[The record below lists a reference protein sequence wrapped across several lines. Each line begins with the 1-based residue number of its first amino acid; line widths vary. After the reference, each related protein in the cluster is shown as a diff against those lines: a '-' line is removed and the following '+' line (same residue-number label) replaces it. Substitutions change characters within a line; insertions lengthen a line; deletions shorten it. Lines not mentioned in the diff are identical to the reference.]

1 MSIVEVELKVSE
13 GGSDPVA
20 TMSKQAGSRSRKS
33 SCGGSSSRA
42 STMSSAAKLRMSVRL
57 AEARLKHVEEE
68 QSLRFKTQQAVL
80 QAKAAVKEARIKA
93 EAMQESEGVSSVL
106 DEVGPAVSSQDKIG
120 FFLES
125 LQNHDRIGSSVQ
137 PDLNFSPT
145 TLPNGSLYEANK
157 ATGSYLNA
165 NTNPWHSER
174 KQPKLLGPL
183 ASDKPAVANFDVPR
197 VLHGP
202 AAADANPTRVP
213 SGPAAAYFSPSGDSN
228 EPAVGSN
235 QSKSSVCTMEEL
247 ARVMIRCQ
255 GSGAL
260 GELEKF
266 NGDPLRYHLFMRQVE
281 DRILSIY
288 RRSDPGHALQLL
300 LNSTTG
306 RARKLISSCITLR
319 PDEALQSALRLLED
333 AFGSPDIAIKA
344 HLNLVTKGP
353 VIRVNEESLH
363 DFYSD
368 LINCKMVVE
377 ASGAVQLLNSA
388 ATIEGLF
395 ARLPRS
401 LQERFADL
409 ALRRGYG
416 MEIVPFDVFIEFID
430 QNKRLAASR
439 LGRLMETAK
448 VVTSPSY
455 SKWAKPKMTRANFA
469 KVEWSIQHNKLLE
482 ARKSGQPNSNRS
494 CTACDSLSHPIWKCK
509 KFIESSISER
519 RALVKQKG
527 LCFNCLGK
535 DHLVKVCSNKKRC
548 KTCSGNHHSFLHF
561 PNFLPKQPKL
571 VLQRAEDSTA
581 TSISSPEQDQ
591 TIVLEDSH
599 FVKGK
604 KRLQVLPVCVTNL
617 TTGKGR
623 NILALLDSGADTH
636 LLTKE
641 VFVDLD
647 LNGKPIE
654 SNLQLADG
662 AVKKLSSFETTFSVR
677 GVNKES
683 SFILDEIRIVETMP
697 DLSQSIPSPIDV
709 ERNRHLQ
716 DIMIPIIDAE
726 QIDLII
732 GMDAP
737 GLHVF
742 SEVRKGGDS
751 SLWAGRSPLGWV
763 FFGRDYGH
771 VNTSTAVVSDS
782 HVNLLVS
789 PDLEKTVS
797 WLRAPTFLFQD
808 ESNWPAA
815 NRPTTKRIDGLTA
828 ATSVDSIDD
837 DIQHDNKDSLS
848 LPITKQDVLHRIIE
862 RYSILSDAVRTSAWL
877 LRLKQLLKCRAKG
890 LTLPSIANEPI
901 DSKEFDAA
909 LLALIRLCQQQAFPG
924 LVEALEVDPWYK
936 VAGRDGDK
944 EMKRTL
950 QSISKY
956 CPFVANGVIRVG
968 GRLQRSDLPY
978 DFKHSVVLPKE
989 HHLTGLI
996 ILHAHYRAC
1005 HSSATYVMNEL
1016 RKRYHV
1022 VGQRRT
1028 VKQYIKRNCMICR
1041 NQKAV
1046 PGSQLMSPLPAGR
1059 VIPSRGAFE
1068 HCGVDYMRP
1077 LEIKQGRNSLSRYC
1091 CVFTCLASRA
1101 VHLEM
1106 AYDLS
1111 TDSFLMA
1118 FRRFL
1123 SVRGDTTRVMYSDNG
1138 TNFVEANSQL
1148 QKGLKRID
1156 QRRIV
1161 NELAPRGIE
1170 WKHAPL
1176 ASHQGGIY
1184 EAMIRLVRKNMNLI
1198 MADKRL
1204 RTLTDEGLQTLLKKI
1219 EHILNCRPL
1228 TELTDEVENTTAL
1241 TPMMLL
1247 SGCVDPGYPPDVF
1260 LDSDGMRSSWRACQ
1274 LQADVFWDRWRFE
1287 YLHLLQRRQKWLT
1300 PQRNLCVGD
1309 LVLLVDENAHRNIWP
1324 KGVIEEVLPDRD
1336 GMVRRVRVR
1345 TGK

>member
-1 MSIVEVELKVSE
+1 MHYGGTCE
-13 GGSDPVA
+13 G
-20 TMSKQAGSRSRKS
+20 
-33 SCGGSSSRA
+33 
-42 STMSSAAKLRMSVRL
+42 
-57 AEARLKHVEEE
+57 
-68 QSLRFKTQQAVL
+68 
-80 QAKAAVKEARIKA
+80 
-93 EAMQESEGVSSVL
+93 
-106 DEVGPAVSSQDKIG
+106 
-120 FFLES
+120 
-125 LQNHDRIGSSVQ
+125 
-137 PDLNFSPT
+137 
-145 TLPNGSLYEANK
+145 
-157 ATGSYLNA
+157 
-165 NTNPWHSER
+165 
-174 KQPKLLGPL
+174 
-183 ASDKPAVANFDVPR
+183 DV
-197 VLHGP
+197 
-202 AAADANPTRVP
+202 
-213 SGPAAAYFSPSGDSN
+213 
-228 EPAVGSN
+228 
-235 QSKSSVCTMEEL
+235 
-247 ARVMIRCQ
+247 RCQ

-306 RARKLISSCITLR
+306 RARKLISSCIMLR

-363 DFYSD
+363 DFYSN

-377 ASGAVQLLNSA
+377 ASGAAQLLNSA
-388 ATIEGLF
+388 ATIEGMF

-409 ALRRGYG
+409 ALRGGYG

-455 SKWAKPKMTRANFA
+455 SKWAKPKMIRANVA
-469 KVEWSIQHNKLLE
+469 KVEGSIQHNELFEEK
-482 ARKSGQPNSNRS
+482 KSGQPNSSRS

-509 KFIESSISER
+509 KFIESPISER

-548 KTCSGNHHSFLHF
+548 KTCSGNHHSLLHF
-561 PNFLPKQPKL
+561 PDFLPKQPKL
-571 VLQRAEDSTA
+571 VSERAEDLTA
-581 TSISSPEQDQ
+581 TSVSSPEQDQ

-599 FVKGK
+599 LVKGK

-617 TTGKGR
+617 TSGKDR

-641 VFVDLD
+641 VYIDLD

-662 AVKKLSSFETTFSVR
+662 AVKKLSSFETTCSVR
-677 GVNKES
+677 AVNEES

-697 DLSQSIPSPIDV
+697 DLSQNIPSPIDV

-742 SEVRKGGDS
+742 SEVRKDGDS

-771 VNTSTAVVSDS
+771 VNTSTAVVSDC

-789 PDLEKTVS
+789 PDLEKAVS
-797 WLRAPTFLFQD
+797 WLKAPTFLFQD

-815 NRPTTKRIDGLTA
+815 NRSSTKKVDGLIA

-837 DIQHDNKDSLS
+837 DVQHDNKNSLN

-862 RYSILSDAVRTSAWL
+862 RYSLLFDAVRTSAWL

-924 LVEALEVDPWYK
+924 LVEALKIDPWYK
-936 VAGRDGDK
+936 VAGRAGYK
-944 EMKRTL
+944 EMKKTL

-968 GRLQRSDLPY
+968 GRLQRSGLPY
-978 DFKHSVVLPKE
+978 DFKHPVVLPKE

-996 ILHAHYRAC
+996 ILHAHYRAG

-1046 PGSQLMSPLPAGR
+1046 PGSQLMAPLPAGR
-1059 VIPSRGAFE
+1059 VTPSRGAFE
-1068 HCGVDYMRP
+1068 HYGVDYMGP
-1077 LEIKQGRNSLSRYC
+1077 LEIKQGRNRLSRYC

-1123 SVRGDTTRVMYSDNG
+1123 SVRGDTTTVMYSDNG
-1138 TNFVEANSQL
+1138 TNFVGANSQL

-1170 WKHAPL
+1170 WKHAPPL
-1176 ASHQGGIY
+1176 ASHQGGIS

-1204 RTLTDEGLQTLLKKI
+1204 RTLTDEGLQTLLKEI

-1228 TELTDEVENTTAL
+1228 TELTNEVENTTTL

-1247 SGCVDPGYPPDVF
+1247 SGCVNSGYPPDVF

-1274 LQADVFWDRWRFE
+1274 LQADVFWDRWRSE

-1300 PQRNLCVGD
+1300 PQRHLCVGD

-1336 GMVRRVRVR
+1336 DMVRRVRVR
-1345 TGK
+1345 TGKQKYLRETCKNCAFLSARLIQPCNQQTM

>member
-1 MSIVEVELKVSE
+1 
-13 GGSDPVA
+13 
-20 TMSKQAGSRSRKS
+20 
-33 SCGGSSSRA
+33 
-42 STMSSAAKLRMSVRL
+42 
-57 AEARLKHVEEE
+57 
-68 QSLRFKTQQAVL
+68 
-80 QAKAAVKEARIKA
+80 
-93 EAMQESEGVSSVL
+93 
-106 DEVGPAVSSQDKIG
+106 
-120 FFLES
+120 
-125 LQNHDRIGSSVQ
+125 
-137 PDLNFSPT
+137 
-145 TLPNGSLYEANK
+145 
-157 ATGSYLNA
+157 
-165 NTNPWHSER
+165 
-174 KQPKLLGPL
+174 
-183 ASDKPAVANFDVPR
+183 
-197 VLHGP
+197 
-202 AAADANPTRVP
+202 
-213 SGPAAAYFSPSGDSN
+213 
-228 EPAVGSN
+228 
-235 QSKSSVCTMEEL
+235 
-247 ARVMIRCQ
+247 
-255 GSGAL
+255 
-260 GELEKF
+260 
-266 NGDPLRYHLFMRQVE
+266 
-281 DRILSIY
+281 
-288 RRSDPGHALQLL
+288 
-300 LNSTTG
+300 
-306 RARKLISSCITLR
+306 
-319 PDEALQSALRLLED
+319 
-333 AFGSPDIAIKA
+333 
-344 HLNLVTKGP
+344 
-353 VIRVNEESLH
+353 
-363 DFYSD
+363 
-368 LINCKMVVE
+368 
-377 ASGAVQLLNSA
+377 
-388 ATIEGLF
+388 
-395 ARLPRS
+395 
-401 LQERFADL
+401 
-409 ALRRGYG
+409 
-416 MEIVPFDVFIEFID
+416 
-430 QNKRLAASR
+430 
-439 LGRLMETAK
+439 
-448 VVTSPSY
+448 
-455 SKWAKPKMTRANFA
+455 MTRANVA
-469 KVEWSIQHNKLLE
+469 KVERSVQHNELFE
-482 ARKSGQPNSNRS
+482 ERKSGQPNSSRC

-509 KFIESSISER
+509 KFIESPISER
-519 RALVKQKG
+519 RTLVKQRG

-548 KTCSGNHHSFLHF
+548 KTCSGKHHSLLHF
-561 PNFLPKQPKL
+561 PDFLPKQPKL
-571 VLQRAEDSTA
+571 VSERAEDSTA
-581 TSISSPEQDQ
+581 TSVSSPEQDQ

-599 FVKGK
+599 LVKGK
-604 KRLQVLPVCVTNL
+604 ERLQVLPVCVTNL

-641 VFVDLD
+641 VYVDLD

-662 AVKKLSSFETTFSVR
+662 AVKKLSSFETTCSVR
-677 GVNKES
+677 GVNEES

-726 QIDLII
+726 QIGLII

-789 PDLEKTVS
+789 PDLKKTVS
-797 WLRAPTFLFQD
+797 WLKAPTFLFQD

-815 NRPTTKRIDGLTA
+815 NRPTTKRVDGLTA
-828 ATSVDSIDD
+828 ATSVDSIHD
-837 DIQHDNKDSLS
+837 DIQHDNKDNLGLS
-848 LPITKQDVLHRIIE
+848 ITKQDVLHRIIE
-862 RYSILSDAVRTSAWL
+862 QYSILSDAVRTSAWL
-877 LRLKQLLKCRAKG
+877 LRLKQLLKCRAKR

-909 LLALIRLCQQQAFPG
+909 FLALIRLCQQQAFPG
-924 LVEALEVDPWYK
+924 LVEALEVDPWYE
-936 VAGRDGDK
+936 VAGRAGDK

-968 GRLQRSDLPY
+968 GRLQRSGLPY
-978 DFKHSVVLPKE
+978 DFKHPVVLPKE

-996 ILHAHYRAC
+996 ILHAHCRAG

-1016 RKRYHV
+1016 RKCYHV
-1022 VGQRRT
+1022 VGQRQT

-1046 PGSQLMSPLPAGR
+1046 PGSQLMAPLPAGR
-1059 VIPSRGAFE
+1059 VTPSRGAFE
-1068 HCGVDYMRP
+1068 HCEVDYMGP
-1077 LEIKQGRNSLSRYC
+1077 LEIKQGCNRLSRYC

-1138 TNFVEANSQL
+1138 TNFVGANSQL

-1156 QRRIV
+1156 QHRIV

-1170 WKHAPL
+1170 WKHAPPL

-1204 RTLTDEGLQTLLKKI
+1204 RTLTDEGLQTLLKEI

-1274 LQADVFWDRWRFE
+1274 LQADVFWDRWRSE

-1324 KGVIEEVLPDRD
+1324 KGVIEEVFPDRD

-1345 TGK
+1345 TGKQKIFTRDVRKLCLLECETDSTM